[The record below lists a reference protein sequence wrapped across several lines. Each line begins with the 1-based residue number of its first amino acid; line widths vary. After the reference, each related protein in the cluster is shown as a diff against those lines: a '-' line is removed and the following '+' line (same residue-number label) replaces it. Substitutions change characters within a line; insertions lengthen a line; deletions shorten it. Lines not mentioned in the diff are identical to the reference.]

1 MFDISWGELLL
12 IGVVALVFI
21 GPKELPT
28 VLRTLGQWMAK
39 LRRMANE
46 FQNQF
51 HEAMREAEMADLKK
65 HVDDLTTTAHSYAN
79 FDPVSEVRRELES
92 TQQQIT
98 NAIEKPAEPAE
109 GAAASAA
116 VAPASDAPSDA
127 PATPPPPE
135 APPLPAAPPPVAE
148 PPAAGEPA
156 LAGADPNHDGH
167 KHDGKPA

>member
-65 HVDDLTTTAHSYAN
+65 HVDDLTTTAHGYAN

-98 NAIEKPAEPAE
+98 SAIEKPAEPAG

-116 VAPASDAPSDA
+116 VAPAGDA

-148 PPAAGEPA
+148 PPAASEPA
-156 LAGADPNHDGH
+156 LAGAESNHEGN
-167 KHDGKPA
+167 KHDGEPA

>member
-92 TQQQIT
+92 TQQQIES
-98 NAIEKPAEPAE
+98 AIEKPAA
-109 GAAASAA
+109 GDAATSAA
-116 VAPASDAPSDA
+116 VAPAGDA
-127 PATPPPPE
+127 PASPPDP
-135 APPLPAAPPPVAE
+135 APAPLPAPAE
-148 PPAAGEPA
+148 QPTASEPA
-156 LAGADPNHDGH
+156 LAGATADTKD
-167 KHDGKPA
+167 DGKPA

>member
-65 HVDDLTTTAHSYAN
+65 HVDDLTTTAHSYTN

-98 NAIEKPAEPAE
+98 SAIEKPAEPAG

-116 VAPASDAPSDA
+116 VASAGDA

-156 LAGADPNHDGH
+156 LAGAEPSHDGN

>member
-98 NAIEKPAEPAE
+98 SAIEKPAEPAAE
-109 GAAASAA
+109 GAAASAPA
-116 VAPASDAPSDA
+116 APASDA

-135 APPLPAAPPPVAE
+135 APPPPPAPPPVAE
-148 PPAAGEPA
+148 PPAASEPA
-156 LAGADPNHDGH
+156 LAGAEPNHDGN

>member
-92 TQQQIT
+92 TQQQIES
-98 NAIEKPAEPAE
+98 AIEKPTEASST
-109 GAAASAA
+109 SAA
-116 VAPASDAPSDA
+116 PPSEAPASPPDPA
-127 PATPPPPE
+127 PA
-135 APPLPAAPPPVAE
+135 PLPAPAE
-148 PPAAGEPA
+148 QSTASEPA
-156 LAGADPNHDGH
+156 LAGATADT

>member
-65 HVDDLTTTAHSYAN
+65 QVDDLTTTAHSYAN
-79 FDPVSEVRRELES
+79 FDPVSEVRRELDS
-92 TQQQIT
+92 TQQQIES
-98 NAIEKPAEPAE
+98 AIEKPAEPTPSPAV
-109 GAAASAA
+109 SA
-116 VAPASDAPSDA
+116 APASEAPASAPSAEPA
-127 PATPPPPE
+127 P
-135 APPLPAAPPPVAE
+135 LPPPVE
-148 PPAAGEPA
+148 QPAATEPA
-156 LAGADPNHDGH
+156 LVGTEADT
-167 KHDGKPA
+167 KHDGKPV

>member
-98 NAIEKPAEPAE
+98 SAIEKPAE
-109 GAAASAA
+109 AASEPASAA
-116 VAPASDAPSDA
+116 VAPAGDAPEGVA
-127 PATPPPPE
+127 AV
-135 APPLPAAPPPVAE
+135 APAAPPPVAE
-148 PPAAGEPA
+148 PAAASGPT
-156 LAGADPNHDGH
+156 LAGAEPNQDGN

>member
-65 HVDDLTTTAHSYAN
+65 HVDDITTTAHSYAN

-98 NAIEKPAEPAE
+98 SAIEKPSE
-109 GAAASAA
+109 AASAA
-116 VAPASDAPSDA
+116 AAPAGDA

-148 PPAAGEPA
+148 QPAANEPA
-156 LAGADPNHDGH
+156 LAGAEPNPDGN